1 LKSFRDST
9 PDKFRRKMK
18 FGVCGAFL
26 GVAAAAFT
34 VAARGE
40 LPGWVR
46 NIEAKTGI
54 ECAFFRAMALPYGN
68 VLYRR
73 PPSETRPALGE
84 LIQHA
89 PDAGELYSLRALEDE
104 QQLDFAAAETDW
116 KLYAAKAATKSA
128 AKLELADFYHR
139 RLRPQDEI
147 ATLRAVG
154 DAPADANEKFV
165 AVTEQRSWS
174 AFERVFGIIQA
185 QRLPSDVSIANYE
198 AWIARYPKEEQ
209 LYPRFFGFLVDQ
221 KDLAA
226 ANQLIAECQKQFPG
240 DAIFAVKAKAL
251 VEYRQGSLQQG
262 LAVYEKSFQPLW
274 DPELVKSYFDLLG
287 QTQSLR
293 KFLDEARA
301 ALNTNPEDLKAT
313 ARVFYYYQQQGKL
326 DAAQQAI
333 TSLRLHKEAA
343 KLAWTPD
350 ELYICGR
357 LLEDIHAYPE
367 AARYYFALYNSGGN
381 STGTKVAQERAL
393 SRLTDILLTAP
404 EAPIR
409 LGSGELSIYKDI
421 ATLDQGPGYLNGILS
436 LILNST
442 SPESEYPAEE
452 QRAVPYF
459 HRAWAAELL
468 ALLDKKFPESANR
481 AELHA
486 KLLEFYAR
494 SGKSEIVLQAGKGF
508 LAEFPRAEQRTKIS
522 LLMADADERL
532 KRPREEFAIYDAV
545 LQELAAQA
553 DGMPLGVR
561 VAGGEEFAPGGNARI
576 DIVEGEGGEGVD
588 GAQAP
593 PDAPR
598 APGEQ
603 PNAAFQVNKD
613 VAAHES
619 GPRSPEYSRV
629 LERYL
634 ARLVETK
641 EIPEALGVLRREID
655 HNPDDP
661 GLYERLAVF
670 LEQNHLGQEQEEIY
684 RRAMA
689 RFPERSWY
697 SKLARYYLRHKKNA
711 ELEKLTQDA
720 VKEFAGSELET
731 YFQSVGG
738 GSQAMYVR
746 LNQYANGRFPH
757 NPYFVGNLLYAYHTK
772 PTYDHAAWLALIR
785 QHWFEEP
792 DLRNEYFQYLSSSG
806 QLEKELSALREAAP
820 ATENSEWDAYV
831 RKNPAAGR
839 ELAEVEIWRSHFEQ
853 SAPVLK
859 ALAAEYPAV
868 TELDRTASA
877 VFRSL
882 AYFDSAKTYV
892 AAKIEE
898 NLLAL
903 NPGDTEILSRIGD
916 IYADREMFG
925 DAAPYWERIPKVAP
939 GESGGY
945 LEAATIYWDY
955 FDFENALRLLNEG
968 RKKLGNTTLYGYEE
982 GAILEGN
989 RDYPGAVREYA
1000 NAAMT
1005 ANGESPALIRLLEL
1019 ARRPKYRDL
1028 VNEETEKLAGAA
1040 GDSLSAIHLRV
1051 RVLEAE
1057 NRKAE
1062 LIAYLDAAVDRA
1074 NTIEQAAEIE
1084 TIAQQRSLEDVRQR
1098 ALEKQAALAIDT
1110 VTRLQLRY
1118 QLVRLYESRKDFAAA
1133 QQSVETLYRE
1143 NPKILG
1149 VVRATVDF
1157 YWRLKAYPQAIA
1169 VLRQAAKDAYPE
1181 LARQF
1186 TFEMARKSTE
1196 AKEFQQARAALDD
1209 LLKDSPYNSEYL
1221 AAVADTYAQ
1230 AGDAQGLKQF
1240 YLDKIAAFRGA
1251 PFTGDERKARI
1262 AALRRGLIPALTQLK
1277 EYGGAVDQYIELL
1290 NNYPEDEALATE
1302 AALYGLRYQR
1312 DKQLLDFYAK
1322 TVQQSPRDFR
1332 WPMVLARM
1340 QTSLEDFSAAI
1351 ESYGMAIA
1359 IRPDRTDLRIAR
1371 ATLDERLLR
1380 FDDAASDYD
1389 KLYQLAYK
1397 DPKWMEEIAEVR
1409 ARQGRNADAV
1419 AALEAAL
1426 IDVEPQRAG
1435 NHFEVARRLE
1445 AWGIL
1450 EPARQFAEQGV
1461 QLAGGELLASAENH
1475 EGAKLYA
1482 RIMTRLRQHEKAYA
1496 TLQGALKAASDALPV
1511 LTEQVARQGIAGVSD
1526 REWRERTLTMRKANA
1541 ESGMRSALV
1550 EIGGTAGRYFTPEEK
1565 VSFGGFAKTVRLSF
1579 NPCAA
1584 DNLAFSLVRA
1594 AGLAEIE
1601 AQWRYELM
1609 MSLPARDIELMSQ
1622 MGQLVQLQRERV
1634 KFVELGQ
1641 QLEKFVPRVRADHY
1655 GAVNQAAAEAYR
1667 AAGNEQKE
1675 LDLLSNLSPEY
1686 LDQVNQARFLELLL
1700 KDRPQRLVRVASEW
1714 TPFGQIAAD
1723 YMVLHGNA
1731 ELAQAVVAGRSHAR
1745 PAVWQKSY
1753 TALVGMYFSESR
1765 PAIDD
1770 AFGSALGN
1778 QTLGERL
1785 GKVVE
1790 RDTQL
1795 AGDVWFYYGSRYGEY
1810 LGDTKQGAP
1819 EDYLPASLEQSPA
1832 SAGGYQSL
1840 GDYYFDKGDSRRAI
1854 EQYNYTLELAPGI
1867 ASVHDKL
1874 ALAYF
1879 QEGNRAQAI
1888 AAWKK
1893 VFGTLLIELNKSG
1906 MSESFWA
1913 DFGRACEHVQ
1923 KRHLFAQVQPEVD
1936 QLLRAY
1942 LHRNGNYRSNAL
1954 LHSAY
1959 IAQANEAAATAW
1971 LLEIASAAPDPVSV
1985 LADVVE
1991 VSWVPLAQRGP
2002 IYQRILEAKRAAV
2015 AKSEGLELE
2024 GATSALRDW
2033 QLRWVKYL
2041 VDTKQFSQANDAIAT
2056 LRQDTWKHDAAAL
2069 VPYEMQVA
2077 AYLGTLDAKIASYK
2091 AEPQDAPSVD
2101 ALRTAARQLFETGDK
2116 QSARKILEFVFAREL
2131 EEHPLVA
2138 ANFLGL
2144 AEILIAVGD
2153 TPGAVSLLKR
2163 LALVVGDPYANME
2176 SAAALLERTGHAA
2189 EAIGFLEPLAKS
2201 TPWEANYRL
2210 RLAKAQLAVA
2220 KENNGAQESLTK
2232 IAADTADLYAVRVQA
2247 AEALGGVTTKKN
2259 LGSAELDLLAGGT
2272 KNITPASV
2280 DHTFFYDA
2288 RLAAAQNSADANV
2301 KIRILAGALADTPLR
2316 EDARLLFFRA
2326 AESLRL
2332 DETALASIEQLLRD
2346 QRLRQTVPRSPFDDE
2361 EMLSDEEASG
2371 TEERVSPVPAPIK
2384 PQADEQAAIFRSVGN
2399 ALERL
2404 ERLNEA
2410 AGYLQAAQKLEK
2422 APAVRKAITAELLEV
2437 QARLRREKSNRAR
2450 QPILHE
2456 ELEQNR
2462 LVRPRL
2468 VARAVKPAKPAAQ
2481 KGAQP

>member
-1 LKSFRDST
+1 MKSFREPT
-9 PDKFRRKMK
+9 PGKFARRRKA
-18 FGVCGAFL
+18 GICGAFL
-26 GVAAAAFT
+26 AVVAAGFT

-40 LPGWVR
+40 LPGWIR
-46 NIEAKTGI
+46 NVEAKTGI
-54 ECAFFRAMALPYGN
+54 ESAFFRAMTLPYGD

-73 PPSETRPALGE
+73 PPAETRPALGE
-84 LIQHA
+84 LIRQK
-89 PDAGELYSLRALEDE
+89 PDSGELYSLRALEDE
-104 QQLDFAAAETDW
+104 QQLDFAAAEADW
-116 KLYAAKAATKSA
+116 KLCAAKATNKSA

-139 RLRPQDEI
+139 RLRSQDEI
-147 ATLRAVG
+147 ATLRSAA
-154 DAPADANEKFV
+154 DAPADASEKFV
-165 AVTEQRSWS
+165 AVAEQRSWS
-174 AFERVFGIIQA
+174 AFERIFGIIRA
-185 QRLPSDVSIANYE
+185 QGLPSDVSFANYK
-198 AWIARYPKEEQ
+198 AWLARYPKEEQ
-209 LYPRFFGFLVDQ
+209 LYSRFLGYLVDQ
-221 KDLAA
+221 KDFSG
-226 ANQLIAECQKQFPG
+226 ANQLIAEYQKQFPG

-262 LAVYEKSFQPLW
+262 LAVYKKTFQPLW

-293 KFLDEARA
+293 KFLDGARA
-301 ALNTNPEDLKAT
+301 ELNANPEDLKAT

-343 KLAWTPD
+343 KSAWTAE

-367 AARYYFALYNSGGN
+367 AARYYFALYNSTENGGAAA
-381 STGTKVAQERAL
+381 KIAQERAL

-409 LGSGELSIYKDI
+409 LGSGELSLYKDI

-459 HRAWAAELL
+459 HRARAAELL
-468 ALLDKKFPESANR
+468 ALLDKNFPDSANR

-486 KLLEFYAR
+486 KLLEFYAN
-494 SGKSEIVLQAGKGF
+494 SGKSEIVLQAGKEF
-508 LAEFPRAEQRTKIS
+508 LAEFPKAEQRTQIS

-532 KRPREEFAIYDAV
+532 KRPKEEFAIYDAV
-545 LQELAAQA
+545 LQELSARA
-553 DGMPLGVR
+553 DGMPLGER
-561 VAGGEEFAPGGNARI
+561 VAGGEEFAPVRGGGNTRTELAE
-576 DIVEGEGGEGVD
+576 DEGGEG
-588 GAQAP
+588 AQAS
-593 PDAPR
+593 DASPR
-598 APGEQ
+598 ASREQ
-603 PNAAFQVNKD
+603 VNAAFQVKKD
-613 VAAHES
+613 SDVREA

-670 LEQNHLGQEQEEIY
+670 LEQNHLGQEQEEVY

-697 SKLARYYLRHKKNA
+697 SKLARYYLRYKKNA

-720 VKEFAGSELET
+720 VKEFAGTELES
-731 YFQSVGG
+731 YFQSVGSS
-738 GSQAMYVR
+738 SQTMYVR

-757 NPYFVGNLLYAYHTK
+757 NPYFVRNLLYAYHSK

-792 DLRNEYFQYLSSSG
+792 DLRNEYFAYLSSSG
-806 QLEKELSALREAAP
+806 QLEKELSALRETGPAA
-820 ATENSEWDAYV
+820 ENGEWDAYV
-831 RKNPAAGR
+831 RKNPAAGQ
-839 ELAEVEIWRSHFEQ
+839 ELAEVEIWRSHFEE

-859 ALAAEYPAV
+859 AMAAEYPAA
-868 TELDRTASA
+868 TELDRTASS

-882 AYFDSAKTYV
+882 AYFDPAKTFV

-898 NLLAL
+898 NLLAV

-916 IYADREMFG
+916 IYADREMFAA
-925 DAAPYWERIPKVAP
+925 AAPYWERIPKVAP

-955 FDFENALRLLNEG
+955 FDFDNALRLLNDG
-968 RKKLGNTTLYGYEE
+968 RKKVGNATLYGYEE
-982 GAILEGN
+982 GAILEGK

-1000 NAAMT
+1000 NAALA
-1005 ANGESPALIRLLEL
+1005 ANGESPALSRLLEL

-1062 LIAYLDAAVDRA
+1062 LIAYLNALVDHA
-1074 NTIEQAAEIE
+1074 KSMEQAAEVE
-1084 TIAQQRSLEDVRQR
+1084 TIAQQKSLEDVRQR
-1098 ALEKQAALAIDT
+1098 ALEKQASLAVDP
-1110 VTRLQLRY
+1110 VTRMQLRY
-1118 QLVRLYESRKDFAAA
+1118 QLVRLYESRKDFASA
-1133 QQSVETLYRE
+1133 QRNVEALYRE

-1157 YWRLKAYPQAIA
+1157 HWRMKAYPQAIA
-1169 VLRQAAKDAYPE
+1169 VLRQAAKDAYPQ
-1181 LARQF
+1181 LGKQF
-1186 TFEMARKSTE
+1186 TFEAARKSTE
-1196 AKEFQQARAALDD
+1196 AKEFQQARALLDD
-1209 LLKDSPYNSEYL
+1209 LLKDAPYNSEYF
-1221 AAVADTYAQ
+1221 AAMADTYAQ

-1240 YLDKIAAFRGA
+1240 YLDKIAAFRSA
-1251 PFTGDERKARI
+1251 PFTGDERKARV

-1312 DKQLLDFYAK
+1312 EKQLLDFYAK

-1340 QTSLEDFSAAI
+1340 QTSLEDFPAAI
-1351 ESYGMAIA
+1351 ESYGKAIA

-1371 ATLDERLLR
+1371 AALNERLFR

-1397 DPKWMEEIAEVR
+1397 DPKWMEKIAEVR

-1419 AALEAAL
+1419 AALKTAL
-1426 IDVEPQRAG
+1426 IDVEPQRAS
-1435 NHFEVARRLE
+1435 NYFEVARRLE
-1445 AWGIL
+1445 SWGIL
-1450 EPARQFAEQGV
+1450 EQARQFAEQGL
-1461 QLAGGELLASAENH
+1461 QICGGDLLASAENH

-1482 RIMTRLRQHEKAYA
+1482 RIMTRLRLHDKAYT
-1496 TLQGALKAASDALPV
+1496 TLQGALKAASDSLPV
-1511 LTEQVARQGIAGVSD
+1511 LTEQVARQGIASVSD
-1526 REWRERTLTMRKANA
+1526 REWRERTLTIRKANA
-1541 ESGMRSALV
+1541 ESGMRGALV
-1550 EIGGTAGRYFTPEEK
+1550 EMGSTARRYFTPEEK
-1565 VSFGGFAKTVRLSF
+1565 VSFGGFAQTVRASLNGSVE
-1579 NPCAA
+1579 

-1609 MSLPARDIELMSQ
+1609 MNSRGLVLLNQ
-1622 MGQLVQLQRERV
+1622 MQELVQLQRERL
-1634 KFVELGQ
+1634 KFAELGQ
-1641 QLEKFVPRVRADHY
+1641 QLEKFVPRIRPEQY
-1655 GAVNQAAAEAYR
+1655 GTVNLAAAEAYR
-1667 AAGNEQKE
+1667 AAGDEQKE
-1675 LDLLSNLSPEY
+1675 LELLSRLSPGY
-1686 LDQVNQARFLELLL
+1686 LDPINQTRFLELLL
-1700 KDRPQRLVRVASEW
+1700 KDRPQQLVRAASEW

-1723 YMVLHGNA
+1723 YAVLHGNA
-1731 ELAQAVVAGRSHAR
+1731 ELAQAVVAARSQAR

-1753 TALVGMYFSESR
+1753 TALVGMYFLENR
-1765 PAIDD
+1765 PAIND
-1770 AFGSALGN
+1770 AFGNALGS
-1778 QTLGERL
+1778 QTIGERL
-1785 GKVVE
+1785 GKPVD
-1790 RDTQL
+1790 RDKQL

-1810 LGDTKQGAP
+1810 LGDTKQAAP
-1819 EDYLPASLEQSPA
+1819 EDYLPASVEQSPA
-1832 SAGGYQSL
+1832 SASGYQSL
-1840 GDYYFDKGDSRRAI
+1840 GDYYFEKGDARRAI
-1854 EQYNYTLELAPGI
+1854 EQFHYTLELSPDI
-1867 ASVHDKL
+1867 VSVHDKL

-1888 AAWKK
+1888 AEWKL
-1893 VFGTLLIELNKSG
+1893 VFDTLLTELSKSG
-1906 MSESFWA
+1906 MNESFWR

-1923 KRHLFAQVQPEVD
+1923 KRHLFEAVQPDVD

-1942 LHRNGNYRSNAL
+1942 LRRNGNYRSNAL

-1959 IAQANEAAATAW
+1959 ISQDDQATATAW
-1971 LLEIASAAPDPVSV
+1971 LLEIASAAPDPISV

-2002 IYQRILEAKRAAV
+2002 IYQRILEAKKVAV
-2015 AKSEGLELE
+2015 DKSEGLEQE
-2024 GATSALRDW
+2024 GAASALRDW

-2041 VDTKQFSQANDAIAT
+2041 VDTKQFSQANDAIAA
-2056 LRQDTWKHDAAAL
+2056 LRQGTWKRDATAL
-2069 VPYEMQVA
+2069 VPYEMQA
-2077 AYLGTLDAKIASYK
+2077 IANLGMLDAKIAGYK
-2091 AEPQDAPSVD
+2091 VEPQTAPSAD
-2101 ALRTAARQLFETGDK
+2101 ALRTAARQLFEAGDK

-2131 EEHPLVA
+2131 EEHQLVA

-2144 AEILIAVGD
+2144 AEIRIAAGD
-2153 TPGAVSLLKR
+2153 TLGAVSLLKR
-2163 LALVVGDPYANME
+2163 LVLVVGDPYANMD
-2176 SAAALLERTGHAA
+2176 SAAALLEKTGHPA
-2189 EAIGFLEPLAKS
+2189 EAIAFLEPLAKS
-2201 TPWEANYRL
+2201 TPWEANYRF

-2220 KENNGAQESLTK
+2220 RDNGGAQESLAK
-2232 IAADTADLYAVRVQA
+2232 IAADGADLYTVRVQS
-2247 AEALGGVTTKKN
+2247 AEALGGVSAKN
-2259 LGSAELDLLAGGT
+2259 LGSAELNLLAGGLKDMT
-2272 KNITPASV
+2272 SASA
-2280 DHTFFYDA
+2280 DYAFFYDA
-2288 RLAAAQNSADANV
+2288 RLAAAQNSSEASV
-2301 KIRILAGALADTPLR
+2301 KMRILASALADTPSR
-2316 EDARLLFFRA
+2316 EDARLRFFRV

-2332 DETALASIEQLLRD
+2332 DQTALASIEQLMRD
-2346 QRLRQTVPRSPFDDE
+2346 QRLRQVVPRNPSDE
-2361 EMLSDEEASG
+2361 EEVLSDEEASRV
-2371 TEERVSPVPAPIK
+2371 EEQVSPVTKTVEIQPY
-2384 PQADEQAAIFRSVGN
+2384 EQAETLRAVGS
-2399 ALERL
+2399 ALARL
-2404 ERLNEA
+2404 QRLNEA

-2422 APAVRKAITAELLEV
+2422 AAAVKKAITAELLEV
-2437 QARLRREKSNRAR
+2437 QARVRREKSNQAR

-2468 VARAVKPAKPAAQ
+2468 VARAMKPTKPSAQ